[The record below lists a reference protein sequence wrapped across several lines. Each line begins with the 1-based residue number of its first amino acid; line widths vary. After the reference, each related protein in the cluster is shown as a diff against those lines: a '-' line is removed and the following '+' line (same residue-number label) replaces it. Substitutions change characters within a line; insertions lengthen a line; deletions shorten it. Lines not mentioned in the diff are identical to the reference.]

1 MFKKIVAILML
12 SFASTEAPLAAL
24 PSGSLEV
31 ITDQHLQ
38 WVIEEA
44 AVQWGEP
51 VSDLHAA
58 YADGI
63 LIITELPDP
72 MLFKVS
78 LSGGNPIIVSI
89 EDRL

>member
-1 MFKKIVAILML
+1 MYKKIVAILML
-12 SFASTEAPLAAL
+12 SFVSMEVPFAAH
-24 PSGSLEV
+24 SSRGIQE
-31 ITDQHLQ
+31 ITNQHLQ

-44 AVQWGEP
+44 AMRWGEP
-51 VSDLHAA
+51 VSDLHTA

-63 LIITELPDP
+63 LIITELPDR

-78 LSGGNPIIVSI
+78 LSGSNPIIVSI